1 MAVTEDDLRRYYHT
15 VDDMV
20 LRLSTL
26 FRYARDNDSVRF
38 ARHWCV
44 PSHPPSHGDDA
55 VEVCLTVDETMRIA
69 EETEIYRLSASAAH
83 SSCVFCGY
91 EGACWSNAVIL
102 SACVD
107 LPSTILSAISPEQG
121 KPKGKQNAG
130 NREVKRLADVAP
142 LMAQPNGGV
151 YQAFVKMWAEPFAA
165 SLATA
170 ASRARMVERFAR
182 VREAVLTRFSAITSE
197 GDTARFAL
205 IREHARVLLEMR
217 RDGAVAVEGEPVRHL
232 KQSAGVML
240 TQPEIAAMQE
250 LCKQDNRATKDK
262 IRDKLAVGSAKAQA
276 LMAHARFKGWLNT
289 KPRRR
294 NGKTSI

>member
-1 MAVTEDDLRRYYHT
+1 
-15 VDDMV
+15 
-20 LRLSTL
+20 
-26 FRYARDNDSVRF
+26 
-38 ARHWCV
+38 
-44 PSHPPSHGDDA
+44 
-55 VEVCLTVDETMRIA
+55 
-69 EETEIYRLSASAAH
+69 
-83 SSCVFCGY
+83 
-91 EGACWSNAVIL
+91 
-102 SACVD
+102 
-107 LPSTILSAISPEQG
+107 
-121 KPKGKQNAG
+121 
-130 NREVKRLADVAP
+130 
-142 LMAQPNGGV
+142 
-151 YQAFVKMWAEPFAA
+151 
-165 SLATA
+165 
-170 ASRARMVERFAR
+170 